1 MGQKQTELDIT
12 DKDELI
18 LLLGLNQ
25 NRRITLGRL
34 APPGNDGKAYHTLF
48 WADEE
53 LRDKYHKSVDAYLF
67 SQDIAVKTFLVEG
80 QKPDVISPKATLRPM
95 MHPMQGDL
103 TPKVLEW
110 LLKWAPIEF
119 ENVLGVKKR
128 ALQKGE
134 TYSEDPRENWRRETV
149 VRNVT
154 QPVPGKKGG
163 EYLSV
168 RFVEEDQLI
177 ARRAT
182 HLTFTEKEIY
192 REGPRDADG
201 NETQITVEAYD
212 DIYSPDMLEKM
223 EKAGKIRVLWK
234 RPGAAS
240 ATSAF

>member
-1 MGQKQTELDIT
+1 MAQKQTELDIT
-12 DKDELI
+12 DDDELI

-25 NRRITLGRL
+25 NRRVVL
-34 APPGNDGKAYHTLF
+34 AKLSPPGKDGKPYDTLH
-48 WADEE
+48 WKNEE

-67 SQDIAVKTFLVEG
+67 SQAITVKTFLMEG
-80 QKPDVISPKATLRPM
+80 QKPDVISPKAPMRPV

-103 TPKVLEW
+103 TPKLLEW
-110 LLKWAPIEF
+110 MLKWAPVEF
-119 ENVLGVKKR
+119 ENILGVKKR
-128 ALQKGE
+128 ALKAGE
-134 TYSEDPRENWRRETV
+134 SYSDDPRENWV
-149 VRNVT
+149 KADVIRNVT

-168 RFVEEDQLI
+168 RFIERDQII

-192 REGPRDADG
+192 REGPKDEEG
-201 NETQITVEAYD
+201 KPTQITVEPYD
-212 DIYSPDMLEKM
+212 DIYSPDQLEKM
-223 EKAGKIRVLWK
+223 EKAGKIEVVWK